1 MVKRFLFDTIQS
13 VALALGIFATV
24 YLFLLQPHEVHG
36 RSMEPNF
43 KDGEYL
49 LTDKLSYKIGTPRRG
64 DVIVFAAPPTR
75 EEDFIKR
82 IVGVP
87 GDTVSVQN
95 GRVRIND
102 NELKEGY
109 LPDTT
114 LTFGGPVLTE
124 GDKITL
130 KGSEYFVLGDNRSH
144 SQDSR
149 YFGVIQKGDI
159 LGKAWLV
166 YWPPKQFG
174 FVRGITY
181 AGL

>member
-1 MVKRFLFDTIQS
+1 MIRRFLFDTVQS

-24 YLFLLQPHEVHG
+24 YLFLLQPHEVRG

-43 KDGEYL
+43 QDGEYL
-49 LTDKLSYKIGTPRRG
+49 LTDKLSYKIGSPKRG
-64 DVIVFAAPPTR
+64 DVIVFAAPPTK

-82 IVGVP
+82 IVGVS
-87 GDTVSVQN
+87 GDTVSVKN
-95 GRVRIND
+95 GRVTIND
-102 NELKEGY
+102 KELEEGY

-114 LTFGGPVLTE
+114 LTFGGSILGE

-130 KGSEYFVLGDNRSH
+130 GENEYFVLGDNRSH

-149 YFGVIQKGDI
+149 YFGKIKRGDI
-159 LGKAWLV
+159 VGKAWLI

-181 AGL
+181 AGF